1 VTSANPGTL
10 GIASTKTNGPQ
21 RWDQGATDAQERR
34 FFATTNCIENLI
46 GTLRHV
52 TRNIKRW
59 RDGDMRRRWIGLG
72 LVRSAE
78 RCQASVLTE
87 RVRTSRSPR
96 QGVSKPKLRRGG
108 IIDGGAHQ
116 RAEEVPM
123 NTPEAAHGTK
133 ARCER
138 YATILLIVATALAGC
153 SAMQKPLAG
162 TVAINEPIAQPVW
175 KVGNEWA
182 YRYKT
187 PSGTGTFVWR
197 LDRMETLANEPHY
210 VITAGTREIFYRV
223 ADFGFTKE
231 ALEGKIVR
239 QISPSTWR
247 PVAFPLSVGLS
258 WDMKYLETRPTEQ
271 QTENVER
278 RCVAEA
284 EEALTVPAG
293 TFATIRIVCKN
304 MRNNSWVITV
314 WYSPEVNHMVKDEY
328 PVRTGGRGSREL
340 LMFRLK

>member
-1 VTSANPGTL
+1 
-10 GIASTKTNGPQ
+10 
-21 RWDQGATDAQERR
+21 
-34 FFATTNCIENLI
+34 
-46 GTLRHV
+46 
-52 TRNIKRW
+52 
-59 RDGDMRRRWIGLG
+59 
-72 LVRSAE
+72 
-78 RCQASVLTE
+78 
-87 RVRTSRSPR
+87 
-96 QGVSKPKLRRGG
+96 
-108 IIDGGAHQ
+108 
-116 RAEEVPM
+116 M

-278 RCVAEA
+278 RCVAEG

>member
-1 VTSANPGTL
+1 MQGTSA
-10 GIASTKTNGPQ
+10 
-21 RWDQGATDAQERR
+21 
-34 FFATTNCIENLI
+34 
-46 GTLRHV
+46 
-52 TRNIKRW
+52 IK
-59 RDGDMRRRWIGLG
+59 G
-72 LVRSAE
+72 
-78 RCQASVLTE
+78 
-87 RVRTSRSPR
+87 
-96 QGVSKPKLRRGG
+96 
-108 IIDGGAHQ
+108 
-116 RAEEVPM
+116 
-123 NTPEAAHGTK
+123 
-133 ARCER
+133 
-138 YATILLIVATALAGC
+138 
-153 SAMQKPLAG
+153 
-162 TVAINEPIAQPVW
+162 PIAQPVW

-182 YRYKT
+182 YRYET

-231 ALEGKIVR
+231 TLEGKSVR

-271 QTENVER
+271 QPENVER
-278 RCVAEA
+278 RCVAEG

-304 MRNNSWVITV
+304 MRNNSWVTTV

-328 PVRTGGRGSREL
+328 PVRTGGRASREL

>member
-1 VTSANPGTL
+1 M
-10 GIASTKTNGPQ
+10 KTH
-21 RWDQGATDAQERR
+21 DA
-34 FFATTNCIENLI
+34 AP
-46 GTLRHV
+46 
-52 TRNIKRW
+52 
-59 RDGDMRRRWIGLG
+59 WIRA
-72 LVRSAE
+72 RS
-78 RCQASVLTE
+78 
-87 RVRTSRSPR
+87 
-96 QGVSKPKLRRGG
+96 
-108 IIDGGAHQ
+108 
-116 RAEEVPM
+116 
-123 NTPEAAHGTK
+123 
-133 ARCER
+133 ER
-138 YATILLIVATALAGC
+138 YATMLLIVATALTGC
-153 SAMQKPLAG
+153 SAMQG
-162 TVAINEPIAQPVW
+162 TAAIKGPIAQPVW

-182 YRYKT
+182 YRYET

-278 RCVAEA
+278 RCVAEG

-304 MRNNSWVITV
+304 MRNNSWVTTV

-328 PVRTGGRGSREL
+328 PVRTGGRASREL